1 MNLTAPLPR
10 ASVILALTSAVLLFA
25 MKSSLILWLNDLPT
39 SAIVSALID
48 ALQAVP
54 DFGLGDLYEALRQ
67 RFLDWLRN

>member
-48 ALQAVP
+48 ALLSVP
-54 DFGLGDLYEALRQ
+54 DFGLGDLYESLRQ

>member
-10 ASVILALTSAVLLFA
+10 VSALLAVTSLLLLIA
-25 MKSSLILWLNDLPT
+25 MKSSLVVWLNDLPT

-54 DFGLGDLYEALRQ
+54 DFGLGDLYESLRQ

>member
-48 ALQAVP
+48 ALLSVP

>member
-48 ALQAVP
+48 ALHTVP